1 MILSNTKEHD
11 GRKITMKKRFRTA
24 ILLILTLS
32 FLFPQTTGCA
42 PKEVEQTNE
51 SLRIAYYGTN
61 TLISNPLYEFQ
72 QSHPDVEVTT
82 DFLPV
87 TEEDPTGDAFYTRIA
102 AEIMSGKGPDITLIS
117 YSGMNAGK
125 MMRSGTF
132 VDLNEF
138 IEEDPEF
145 DLSKYN
151 ANVLKAGQVDGKQYI
166 MPLTYTIP
174 LVLTTQELLDQTG
187 FDISTTNN
195 YNAFLEECLK
205 YKEANIPGAPPLAIN
220 AYLKPYL
227 SDAVDYDTREVK
239 VDTPENRETIRLN
252 YEAIASQSSM
262 DGYGIYSGGID
273 GAMRLKENKCLF
285 IQGSMPLFFHCLNY
299 RALKNTETPIQAVLR
314 DAEGRLMAEV
324 VDSVAINANS
334 PNKQNAYEFIKL
346 MLEGLSDQQQVS
358 TMITI
363 PVGNEAVRTYLEGLI
378 GKEEKLSDLV
388 QGDIGGTGEIET
400 VSGLSQEDVDEY
412 MGFLEAIDGAYIQE
426 KDVYDTHRETIK
438 PYYLGETTDLDGCIK
453 NFEDKLK
460 ILASE

>member
-1 MILSNTKEHD
+1 
-11 GRKITMKKRFRTA
+11 
-24 ILLILTLS
+24 
-32 FLFPQTTGCA
+32 
-42 PKEVEQTNE
+42 
-51 SLRIAYYGTN
+51 
-61 TLISNPLYEFQ
+61 
-72 QSHPDVEVTT
+72 
-82 DFLPV
+82 
-87 TEEDPTGDAFYTRIA
+87 
-102 AEIMSGKGPDITLIS
+102 
-117 YSGMNAGK
+117 
-125 MMRSGTF
+125 MRSGTF
-132 VDLNEF
+132 VDLNKF

-151 ANVLKAGQVDGKQYI
+151 ANILKAGQVDGKQYI

-187 FDISTTNN
+187 FDISTTSN

-205 YKEANIPGAPPLAIN
+205 YKEANIPGTPPLAIN

-252 YEAIASQSSM
+252 YETVLSQSST
-262 DGYGIYSGGID
+262 DGYGPNSGGID
-273 GAMRLKENKCLF
+273 DAIDLIDNKTLF
-285 IQGSMPLFFHCLNY
+285 TLTSMPFTYHFY
-299 RALKNTETPIQAVLR
+299 SFRALKSVKTPIQAVLR
-314 DAEGRLMAEV
+314 DAQGRLMAEV

-363 PVGNEAVRTYLEGLI
+363 PVENEAVRTYLEGLI

-388 QGDIGGTGEIET
+388 QGDTGEIET

-426 KDVYDTHRETIK
+426 KDVYDTHRETIN

>member
-51 SLRIAYYGTN
+51 SLKIAYFGTN
-61 TLISNPLYEFQ
+61 NFISGPLYEFRQ
-72 QSHPDVEVTT
+72 NHPEVEVTT
-82 DFLPV
+82 DFLPLTV
-87 TEEDPTGDAFYTRIA
+87 EDPLGDNFYTRIS
-102 AEIMSGKGPDITLIS
+102 AEIMSGKGPDIILIKN
-117 YSGMNAGK
+117 SGMNAGK

-166 MPLTYTIP
+166 MPLTYSIP
-174 LVLTTQELLDQTG
+174 LVLTTQELLDRTG
-187 FDISTTNN
+187 FNISTTNN

-205 YKEANIPGAPPLAIN
+205 YKKSNLPDTPKLAMNMYIT
-220 AYLKPYL
+220 PYL
-227 SDAVDYDTREVK
+227 SNAVDYDTGEVK
-239 VDTPENRETIRLN
+239 INTPENRDTIRLN
-252 YEAIASQSSM
+252 YEAIASQRNV
-262 DGYGIYSGGID
+262 DGYGSTGGGVSGSI
-273 GAMRLKENKCLF
+273 RLFENKSLF
-285 IQGSMPLFFHCLNY
+285 VLSNMPFIFHCDDY

-363 PVGNEAVRTYLEGLI
+363 PVENEAVRTYLEGLI

-388 QGDIGGTGEIET
+388 QGDTGEIET

-426 KDVYDTHRETIK
+426 KDVYDTHRETIN